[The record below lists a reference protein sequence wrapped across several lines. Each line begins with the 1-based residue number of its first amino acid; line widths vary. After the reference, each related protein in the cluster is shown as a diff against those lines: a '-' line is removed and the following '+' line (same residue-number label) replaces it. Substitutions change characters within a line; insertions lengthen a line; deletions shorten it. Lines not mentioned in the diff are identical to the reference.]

1 MDGYVSGQELCNQ
14 FGVSRTAV
22 WKAINQLKEAGYEIE
37 AVQNK
42 GYHLVSVP
50 DRMDEVELASI
61 RKTEWAGAETYYFD
75 KIDSTNTKAK
85 ELAEEGHPSGTF
97 VVADQQTAGKGR
109 RGRSWDSLPGTGIY
123 MTLMLK
129 PDINPNHASML
140 TLVTAMAVANAMHRV
155 TGAEALIKWPNDI
168 YWKEKKICGMLIEND
183 LMGRNISQSIIG
195 IGRNINQEI

>member
-1 MDGYVSGQELCNQ
+1 MKAEILRLLRETDGYVSGQELCNQ

-85 ELAEEGHPSGTF
+85 EEGHPSGTL
-97 VVADQQTAGKGR
+97 
-109 RGRSWDSLPGTGIY
+109 W
-123 MTLMLK
+123 
-129 PDINPNHASML
+129 
-140 TLVTAMAVANAMHRV
+140 
-155 TGAEALIKWPNDI
+155 
-168 YWKEKKICGMLIEND
+168 
-183 LMGRNISQSIIG
+183 
-195 IGRNINQEI
+195 